1 MNENAHTPESTDHI
15 PATPATND
23 VVVTEKPQRSRTRTL
38 LFAGGAIVAA
48 AVLVGGG
55 AAIGAAIADDDDDDV
70 ADASLVANDEA
81 GDSTTQTDRDDDDDT
96 TTGVD
101 DDTSSSSGTTA
112 GSEVG
117 TSSAAELNEIIAA
130 ASAIAD
136 GDPVSIDAER
146 GGAWDVS
153 FETAAGDESEVR
165 VSSDGTAKL
174 ISTEAAD
181 ADDTAP
187 QGTLDAKTVDAL
199 VAAALAEVDGAVTDL
214 DIDDD
219 PTSPFDV
226 SVLTSDGR
234 SVDIE
239 LDAQMS
245 VLSVEND

>member
-1 MNENAHTPESTDHI
+1 MNENAHTPESTDRT

-81 GDSTTQTDRDDDDDT
+81 GDSTTQTDRDDDDT

-174 ISTEAAD
+174 LSTEAAD

>member
-1 MNENAHTPESTDHI
+1 MNENAHTPDSTDHT

-23 VVVTEKPQRSRTRTL
+23 VVATEKPQRSRTRTF
-38 LFAGGAIVAA
+38 LFAVGAIVAA

-55 AAIGAAIADDDDDDV
+55 VAIGAAIDDDDDDDV

-81 GDSTTQTDRDDDDDT
+81 GESTTQTDRGDSDDT
-96 TTGVD
+96 IDAD
-101 DDTSSSSGTTA
+101 DDTSSSNGTTA
-112 GSEVG
+112 GSAVG

-130 ASAIAD
+130 ASADVD

-146 GGAWDVS
+146 DGAWDVS

-165 VSSDGTAKL
+165 VSSDGTAKV

-199 VAAALAEVDGAVTDL
+199 VAAALAEVDGVITDL

-234 SVDIE
+234 SVDIA

-245 VLSVEND
+245 VVSVEND